1 MIQKLWAADGRI
13 SHHGKHYPFDDVR
26 SMRETIQNP
35 VPVYIASFSKPSL
48 EVAARLGCGLIVAP
62 LAAARYG
69 GLKQV
74 ADLYDETCAKH
85 GRKPGRLMCSY
96 FILFYDKK
104 AEEDAARARQIRCY
118 GDCAIPA
125 LPSDPKNAPP
135 SYTYFVEMAERLQ
148 KVEPARLS
156 ENSVRLG
163 GSHGI
168 IDTLQ
173 KAEAAGF
180 AKVTHST
187 SA

>member
-1 MIQKLWAADGRI
+1 
-13 SHHGKHYPFDDVR
+13 
-26 SMRETIQNP
+26 
-35 VPVYIASFSKPSL
+35 
-48 EVAARLGCGLIVAP
+48 
-62 LAAARYG
+62 
-69 GLKQV
+69 
-74 ADLYDETCAKH
+74 
-85 GRKPGRLMCSY
+85 MCSY

-148 KVEPARLS
+148 KIEPAPLT
-156 ENSVRLG
+156 ENSVLLG